1 MGWREALAATMAD
14 EQNDNGDGTRSDMYF
29 VPNPLHVAW
38 VEKSMRRLS
47 EPDRIALARE
57 LLAGTG
63 REATHDDAPCQ
74 MTGEQADAWA
84 SGYNA
89 ARAAML
95 GDEG

>member
-1 MGWREALAATMAD
+1 MGWREVLEDWVHRWCDAPGQLANRAKEDLALTLTAMPA
-14 EQNDNGDGTRSDMYF
+14 
-29 VPNPLHVAW
+29 
-38 VEKSMRRLS
+38 
-47 EPDRIALARE
+47 PDRIALARE